1 MCRSGAMRPCK
12 DRILRGIGGVAG
24 VEAHA
29 DGVCP
34 GRLHHVAELAGKE
47 VHRAVV
53 LDGNLDA
60 QVLREWRDQR
70 RTRSNSSTCCSKG
83 TAPIRSACSPSR
95 QRTIGDPT
103 TGAAGTTSANCCS
116 PLPYSARK

>member
-1 MCRSGAMRPCK
+1 MRPCK

-29 DGVCP
+29 DGVSP

-60 QVLREWRDQR
+60 QVLREWRDQAQN
-70 RTRSNSSTCCSKG
+70 TQQLVHVLFEGHRS
-83 TAPIRSACSPSR
+83 
-95 QRTIGDPT
+95 DPVSLLAEQ
-103 TGAAGTTSANCCS
+103 AADD
-116 PLPYSARK
+116 R